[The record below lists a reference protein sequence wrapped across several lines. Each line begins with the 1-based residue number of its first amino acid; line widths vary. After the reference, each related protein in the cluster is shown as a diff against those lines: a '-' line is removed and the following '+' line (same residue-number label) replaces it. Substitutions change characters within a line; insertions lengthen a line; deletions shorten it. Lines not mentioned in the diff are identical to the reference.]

1 MVVFDYTCIK
11 PFVTVYNRLNME
23 EKLCPECGK
32 AIIGRA
38 DKKFC
43 SNDCRSAFNNIK
55 NRNTNNMMRQVN
67 STLKRNRDIL
77 LSFNPNG
84 KANIAKGKL
93 QTAGYNFNYHTNIYT
108 TKSGKTYYFCYEQGY
123 LELENDYY
131 SLVVKQEYIG

>member
-23 EKLCPECGK
+23 DKLCPECGK
-32 AIIGRA
+32 VIIGRA

-84 KANIAKGKL
+84 KANIAKAKL
-93 QTAGYNFNYHTNIYT
+93 QTAGFNFNYHTNSYT
-108 TKSGKTYYFCYEQGY
+108 TKVGKTYYFCYEQGY
-123 LELENDYY
+123 LELENEYY

>member
-11 PFVTVYNRLNME
+11 PFVIVYNRLYMK

-32 AIIGRA
+32 AIIGRS

-43 SNDCRSAFNNIK
+43 SDECRSAFNNIK
-55 NRNTNNMMRQVN
+55 NRNTNNMMRKVN

-84 KANIAKGKL
+84 KANIAKSKL
-93 QTAGYNFNYHTNIYT
+93 QSAGYNFNYHTNSYT
-108 TKSGKTYYFCYEQGY
+108 TKTGKTYFFCYEQGY
-123 LELENDYY
+123 LALENDYY
-131 SLVVKQEYIG
+131 SLVVKQDYIG